1 MLQTISFG
9 TILDP
14 FGPNA
19 AQVLQMGSFGNILE
33 HCGPKAAQMLQ
44 MASFATSLNLFFRTA
59 FFSHGF
65 HFGVGFLS

>member
-1 MLQTISFG
+1 MLQKISFG
-9 TILDP
+9 NILDP

-44 MASFATSLNLFFRTA
+44 MASFATSLNF
-59 FFSHGF
+59 FFSD
-65 HFGVGFLS
+65 GFL